1 MANRLRRAPR
11 YPAGWTGLGMVTLV
25 ILVAMFAPWLSPH
38 DPQRQDLEL
47 RLRPPA
53 WVEGGSGTYLLGTDG
68 LGRDVLSRMIHG
80 SRTSLLVSLS
90 AAGLSGLV
98 GVTLGLVAGY
108 FGGAVDG
115 LLSRLGDVQ
124 QAIPFLVLAIAAVAM
139 LGPGLLNLVLVLS
152 VTTWVNYFRV
162 VRGQVL
168 AVREELYVWAAR
180 SLGCSNVR
188 ILFRHVLP
196 NVSASI
202 IVVGTLL
209 IANMII
215 FEASLSFLGLG
226 APVGVPTWGRIVSD
240 GREYVGTAWWISFFP
255 GLAIFF
261 TVMGINLLGDWLRE
275 MGDPRTA
282 ARQSVVVRRGE

>member
-1 MANRLRRAPR
+1 MVMLVVMMA
-11 YPAGWTGLGMVTLV
+11 V
-25 ILVAMFAPWLSPH
+25 FAPWLSPH
-38 DPQRQDLEL
+38 DPQRQDLTL
-47 RLRPPA
+47 RLKPPA
-53 WVEGGSGTYLLGTDG
+53 WIEGGSGAHLLGTDG
-68 LGRDVLSRMIHG
+68 LGRDVLSRVIHG
-80 SRTSLLVSLS
+80 SRISLLVSFS
-90 AAGLSGLV
+90 AAGLSGV
-98 GVTLGLVAGY
+98 IGVSLGLVAGY

-124 QAIPFLVLAIAAVAM
+124 QAIPVLVLAIAAVAM
-139 LGPGLLNLVLVLS
+139 LGPGLLNLLLVLS
-152 VTTWVNYFRV
+152 VTTWINYFRV

-180 SLGCSNVR
+180 SLGCSSLR
-188 ILFRHVLP
+188 ILFRHILP

-226 APVGVPTWGRIVSD
+226 GAVDIPTWGRIVSD
-240 GREYVGTAWWISFFP
+240 GREYISTAWWISFFP
-255 GLAIFF
+255 GLAISF

-275 MGDPRTA
+275 IGDPRT
-282 ARQSVVVRRGE
+282 SVQRFVVGR